1 MNDKIKSLILEGLNE
16 PYAKAAISCEEFYF
30 RLANEAWQKFVDFP
44 VSTDELAYCLG
55 LKYDDF
61 KSNEK
66 VAGIREVIFNLVAY
80 CDSRASE
87 KKERNMYPE
96 NRTIATA
103 GIRQNAWVSQLLK
116 YRQNPNQ
123 VKDSIKH
130 LVEYIQE
137 PETHFP
143 ILSEDHRRYISKYI
157 LETRYD
163 SQNFEAELMS
173 LFDSVLSSVEMLPI
187 NRTHLYSC
195 LLYGPLRPLWKVSTV
210 VGMFCRDTTDWKG
223 KFKEAVDKHGYGVMW
238 KDQVSDWN
246 ELMPQFRNLIEEKG
260 SFPFY
265 NVSYNYTDYLW
276 TVVDFATEETYS
288 EIVDSWRDLDPGWFE
303 EKFSDYETD
312 NQKAHVAF
320 LVKKTE
326 KIGSE
331 NKYHADNFVTY
342 KKKKASQKNAVAY
355 TKLITPQ
362 DRINMEQLEQLTTLL
377 REKRNLILQGAPG
390 TGKTYSTAALALSI
404 LEEPDIATKKREELM
419 KIYNQKVAEKRIFF
433 TTFHQ
438 SMDYEEF
445 IEGLK
450 PEIVR
455 GEGGKSVGVTYE
467 VKDGIFK
474 QACQS
479 VESGG
484 ISTLKCLEKFIE
496 SVTGSADEN
505 AVIIKTISGKSE
517 IKVWHVK
524 GNQTLM
530 VKSTVS
536 ASDNGYAPLN
546 IEKLKLQACDDDVE
560 PNWPAYAKAVI
571 RASIGKYGDKKNQP
585 VVLIIDEI
593 NRGNISKIFGELI
606 TLLEKDKRAGEE
618 NAITVTL
625 PYSGTCFSVPSNLYI
640 IGTMNT
646 TDRSTGAV
654 DYAIRR
660 RFAFVTLKADEKIL
674 ERDYQDSLPL
684 FKAVQHFIKQ
694 HTTETLDMDDLMIGH
709 SYFMTEDLPMAWEYE
724 IRPLLVEYYKDGLL
738 KCQPEGKTID
748 EFIAKNQD

>member
-1 MNDKIKSLILEGLNE
+1 MNDKIRNLISEGLNE

-30 RLANEAWQKFVDFP
+30 RLAKEAWQKFVIFP
-44 VSTDELAYCLG
+44 VTKDELAYCLSM
-55 LKYDDF
+55 KYEDF
-61 KSNEK
+61 KSNEN

-80 CDSRASE
+80 CDSHASE
-87 KKERNMYPE
+87 KNIRNQYPE
-96 NRTIATA
+96 CRTIATA

-137 PETHFP
+137 PEIHFP

-173 LFDSVLSSVEMLPI
+173 FFDSVLSSVEILPI

-195 LLYGPLRPLWKVSTV
+195 LLYGPLRSLWKVSTV

-276 TVVDFATEETYS
+276 TVVDFATAETYS
-288 EIVDSWRDLDPGWFE
+288 EIVDSWRDLNPGWFE
-303 EKFSDYETD
+303 EKFSDYESD

-320 LVKKTE
+320 LVKKAE

-377 REKRNLILQGAPG
+377 RKKRNLILQGAPG

-404 LEEPDIATKKREELM
+404 LEEPDIATKKREDLM
-419 KIYNQKVAEKRIFF
+419 KIYNQKVAEKSIFF

-445 IEGLK
+445 VEGLK

-455 GEGGKSVGVTYE
+455 GEGDKSVGITYE

-474 QACQS
+474 QAA
-479 VESGG
+479 EAAKEGG
-484 ISTLKCLEKFIE
+484 S
-496 SVTGSADEN
+496 
-505 AVIIKTISGKSE
+505 
-517 IKVWHVK
+517 
-524 GNQTLM
+524 
-530 VKSTVS
+530 
-536 ASDNGYAPLN
+536 
-546 IEKLKLQACDDDVE
+546 
-560 PNWPAYAKAVI
+560 
-571 RASIGKYGDKKNQP
+571 

-606 TLLEKDKRAGEE
+606 TLLEKDKRAGED
-618 NAITVTL
+618 NTITVTL
-625 PYSGTCFSVPSNLYI
+625 PYSGKSFAVPSNLYI

-646 TDRSTGAV
+646 TDRSTGVV

-660 RFAFVTLKADEKIL
+660 RFAFVTLKADEKLL
-674 ERDYQDSLPL
+674 EMGYPDSLQL
-684 FKAVQHFIKQ
+684 FRAVQHFIKI
-694 HTTETLDMDDLMIGH
+694 HTTETLDMDDLVIGH
-709 SYFMTEDLPMAWEYE
+709 SYFMTDDLPMVWEYE

-738 KCQPEGKTID
+738 KCQPEGNTID
-748 EFIAKNQD
+748 EFIAKNVAGA

>member
-1 MNDKIKSLILEGLNE
+1 MNDKIRNLILNGLNE
-16 PYAKAAISCEEFYF
+16 SYAEAAISCEEFYF
-30 RLANEAWQKFVDFP
+30 RLAREAWQRFVDFP
-44 VSTDELAYCLG
+44 VTQDELTYCLG
-55 LKYDDF
+55 MKYEDF

-66 VAGIREVIFNLVAY
+66 VAGIREVIYNLVAY
-80 CDSRASE
+80 CDYHASE

-123 VKDSIKH
+123 VKESIKH
-130 LVEYIQE
+130 LAEYIQE
-137 PETHFP
+137 PEIHFP

-157 LETRYD
+157 LETGYD
-163 SQNFEAELMS
+163 SKNFEAQLRS
-173 LFDSVLSSVEMLPI
+173 FFDSVLSSVEMLPI

-195 LLYGPLRPLWKVSTV
+195 LLYGPLRSLWKMSTV
-210 VGMFCRDTTDWKG
+210 VGMFCRDTTDWKE
-223 KFKEAVDKHGYGVMW
+223 KFKEAVDKQGYGVMW

-246 ELMPQFRNLIEEKG
+246 ELMPQFRNLIEERG

-265 NVSYNYTDYLW
+265 NISYNYTDYLW
-276 TVVDFATEETYS
+276 TVVDFATAATYS
-288 EIVDSWRDLDPGWFE
+288 EIVDSWRELNPGWFE
-303 EKFSDYETD
+303 EKFSDYESDT
-312 NQKAHVAF
+312 QKAQVAF
-320 LVKKTE
+320 LVKKAE
-326 KIGSE
+326 KIASE
-331 NKYHADNFVTY
+331 SKYHADNFVTY

-362 DRINMEQLEQLTTLL
+362 DRLNMEQLEQLTTLL
-377 REKRNLILQGAPG
+377 KAKKNLILQGAPG

-404 LEEPDIATKKREELM
+404 LEEPNMGAMERKDLM

-438 SMDYEEF
+438 SMDYEDF
-445 IEGLK
+445 VEGLK

-455 GEGGKSVGVTYE
+455 GDGGKSVGITYE

-474 QACQS
+474 QVAD
-479 VESGG
+479 
-484 ISTLKCLEKFIE
+484 
-496 SVTGSADEN
+496 SATE
-505 AVIIKTISGKSE
+505 GK
-517 IKVWHVK
+517 
-524 GNQTLM
+524 
-530 VKSTVS
+530 
-536 ASDNGYAPLN
+536 
-546 IEKLKLQACDDDVE
+546 
-560 PNWPAYAKAVI
+560 
-571 RASIGKYGDKKNQP
+571 P

-606 TLLEKDKRAGEE
+606 TLLEKDKRVGED
-618 NAITVTL
+618 NAIIVTL
-625 PYSGTCFSVPSNLYI
+625 PYSKEPFSVPSNLYI

-660 RFAFVTLKADEKIL
+660 RFAFVTLMADEKLL
-674 ERDYQDSLPL
+674 EVEYPNSLQL
-684 FKAVQHFIKQ
+684 FRAVQKFIEKQ
-694 HTTETLDMDDLMIGH
+694 TTDTLDMDDLMIGH
-709 SYFMTEDLPMAWEYE
+709 SYFMTKDLPMAWEYE

-738 KCQPEGKTID
+738 KCLPKGKTID